1 MIDLMTPRV
10 VLQIPFP
17 NMHKDH
23 KVGDVFELE
32 FVDSEDLTGTE
43 IKAAVYF
50 KEGSGHGY
58 IKSDVDK
65 CVEVFRPLAWYEKR
79 DIKDMPEYVKC
90 ENAKG
95 MYFAGKVMEWDF
107 NNRLAIFSKYDNGKP
122 KEVISFNRETK
133 DFTPATST
141 EYDNYIKQ
149 KI

>member
-1 MIDLMTPRV
+1 MENKMIDLMTPRYEV
-10 VLQIPFP
+10 IAPVPFSKF
-17 NMHKDH
+17 MVGDILHQHRH
-23 KVGDVFELE
+23 KVFG
-32 FVDSEDLTGTE
+32 VDYTWFSADRYSQCINAKE
-43 IKAAVYF
+43 IFDYP
-50 KEGSGHGY
+50 HL
-58 IKSDVDK
+58 
-65 CVEVFRPLAWYEKR
+65 FRPLAWHEKR
-79 DIKDMPEYVKC
+79 DIKNMPEYVKC